1 MVMKPD
7 LYLASVSDIHL
18 GHPKT
23 PTLHITTNLGRAFPD
38 RESTHKL
45 DLILLGGDL
54 FDRLL
59 SLNQVDV
66 PQILEW
72 AGHFIQMC
80 AREKI
85 HAVFLEGTPGH
96 DWGQAKILEVLKSLG
111 MGQQYFHYVSEL
123 KILTID
129 ELGVDILLVPDEWRP
144 EPDDTWREV
153 RELLRE
159 RQLEQVD
166 FTVVHGAFD
175 FQLPEHVKVPKH
187 QSGRYESIT
196 RHRVYGAHIH
206 TPSVRGKIR
215 VNGSFDRL
223 AHNEEEEKGHWRL
236 QFYPDK
242 PPVDTFIVNEHAMVY
257 KTIDCTGLEIDVALD
272 RLTLEVGR
280 VPPGSHMRIK
290 ASKGDPILAG
300 FDTLRKRHP
309 DIHWSSK
316 AVEVDVIQ
324 PNLLVDLRAS
334 FTQVQ
339 ITPEN
344 IRELMERKL
353 LELTSDP
360 VLLQRCTARM
370 HEILPP

>member
-1 MVMKPD
+1 MKPD
-7 LYLASVSDIHL
+7 LYAASVSDIHL

-38 RESTHKL
+38 KDSTHQL
-45 DLILLGGDL
+45 DLILFGGDL

-59 SLNQVDV
+59 SLNQADV

-80 AREKI
+80 EREKI

-96 DWGQAKILEVLKSLG
+96 DWGQARILEVLKKLG
-111 MGQQYFHYVSEL
+111 MGRHYFHYVTDLS
-123 KILTID
+123 ILRID
-129 ELGVDILLVPDEWRP
+129 DLDVDILLVPDEWRP

-187 QSGRYESIT
+187 LSERYESIT

-206 TPSVRGKIR
+206 TPSTRGKIR

-223 AHNEEEEKGHWRL
+223 AHNEEEQKGHWRIK
-236 QFYPDK
+236 FHPNR
-242 PPVDTFIVNEHAMVY
+242 PPEDVFVVNQHAMVY
-257 KTIDCTGLEIDVALD
+257 KTLDCTGMTVEAALD
-272 RLTLEVGR
+272 HVAVEVGK
-280 VPPGSHMRIK
+280 VPPDSHLRIK
-290 ASKGDPILAG
+290 ANKGDPILVS

-309 DIHWSSK
+309 TIHWSSK
-316 AVEVDVIQ
+316 AVEVETVQ
-324 PNLLVDLRAS
+324 PNLLVDLRETYS
-334 FTQVQ
+334 QIQ

-344 IRELMERKL
+344 IKELLEKKL

-360 VLLQRCTARM
+360 ALLQRCTARM
-370 HEILPP
+370 NEIIRT